1 MITKYALLVTI
12 ASTFTMGLLS
22 CNSADQ
28 QQTPADTTGKT
39 KPDTV
44 VAATPSSTKPATPE
58 EIENRISDTIF
69 KLPEIQER
77 NRYIEEQT
85 KGERH
90 LKIWMNKSDDG
101 KGLYWVNAG
110 EDNGSNLVSHF
121 QFQVDPATL
130 HILYQDIAN
139 DTLLELADWR
149 KTKTD

>member
-1 MITKYALLVTI
+1 MLTKYTLLVTV
-12 ASTFTMGLLS
+12 ASTITIGLLS

-28 QQTPADTTGKT
+28 QQSTTDTAGKPQ
-39 KPDTV
+39 PDTV
-44 VAATPSSTKPATPE
+44 IAATPSPTKPATPE
-58 EIENRISDTIF
+58 ETENRISDTIF

-101 KGLYWVNAG
+101 KNLYWVNAG
-110 EDNGSNLVSHF
+110 EDNGSNLVPHF

-149 KTKTD
+149 KSK